1 MLAHCRVELWNLV
14 QGWIAWSHASSFEK
28 RTAMAEIRELQQML
42 PFFHRNSYRK
52 NPWTQW
58 IPLDFG
64 NFSENP
70 LVPADRKFWL
80 GKPMGKTGKK
90 TWVPL
95 QISARFGCFHSHPSG
110 RRVLEADDFR
120 GRGEGRRCDAGD
132 KPRPE
137 FGTFPT
143 VMARV
148 IPVNLCLYWN
158 NPIYRMYNP
167 IEITSCN

>member
-1 MLAHCRVELWNLV
+1 MISSNACQLIAELNFETWCRVELPGRTLHPSKREQRWLRSESCSRCSHFSAGTAIGKTHEHNGFLQILV
-14 QGWIAWSHASSFEK
+14 TFQKTHWFLQIVSFDQE
-28 RTAMAEIRELQQML
+28 
-42 PFFHRNSYRK
+42 
-52 NPWTQW
+52 NPW
-58 IPLDFG
+58 
-64 NFSENP
+64 E
-70 LVPADRKFWL
+70 
-80 GKPMGKTGKK
+80 KPGKK
-90 TWVPL
+90 PWVPL

-148 IPVNLCLYWN
+148 IPVKLCLY
-158 NPIYRMYNP
+158 
-167 IEITSCN
+167 